1 MNVVSSSRIHLYWRL
16 MRFDRP
22 IGIWLLLWPTLWA
35 LWWAA
40 DGVPPFSVLLVF
52 VAGTALMRAAG
63 CIINDFA
70 DRDFDPHVQRTRL
83 RPLAAGALSAR
94 EALILFLIVLALA
107 LVLVLSLGKP
117 RVVAWSLPAVAL
129 ATLYPF
135 CKRWLSIPQ
144 AVLGLAFSW
153 GIPMAYAALRPEMP
167 WGEVLPLMA
176 ANVCWVIAYDT
187 FYAMADREDDL
198 RIGVRS
204 SAIWFGRADR
214 AITAGLQVA
223 ALVLLA
229 WCGRERGM
237 WFDLGLGLAA
247 LVALR
252 EQWMIR
258 QRDAAACFAAFLD
271 NNRFGLLVFLGLAT
285 DYLLA

>member
-1 MNVVSSSRIHLYWRL
+1 MTAVSRSRFPLYWRL

-35 LWWAA
+35 LWLAA
-40 DGVPPFSVLLVF
+40 DGTPPLPVLLVF
-52 VAGTALMRAAG
+52 VLGTALMRAAG

-83 RPLAAGALSAR
+83 RPLAARALPTW
-94 EALILFLIVLALA
+94 EALVLFAVLLSLALA
-107 LVLVLSLGKP
+107 LVLSLGNL
-117 RVVAWSLPAVAL
+117 RVLAWSLPAVAL
-129 ATLYPF
+129 ATVYPF
-135 CKRWLSIPQ
+135 CKRWISIPQ

-153 GIPMAYAALRPEMP
+153 GIPMAYAALRSD
-167 WGEVLPLMA
+167 WAWSEVLPLMA
-176 ANVCWVIAYDT
+176 ANFCWVVAYDT
-187 FYAMADREDDL
+187 FYAMADREDDV

-214 AITAGLQVA
+214 AITAALQLSTLA
-223 ALVLLA
+223 LLA
-229 WCGRERGM
+229 WCGRERGL

-258 QRDAAACFAAFLD
+258 HREPAACFAAFLD

-285 DYLLA
+285 DYLLV